1 MTGMTD
7 ELKPDSTPHTPVA
20 LVTGGSEGL
29 GLELVRVLT
38 RRGWAVVTDARNATR
53 LRANLA
59 ELPFAGRVRAVA
71 GDVAEA
77 THRDALR
84 EEVAALG
91 GLDLLVLNASTLG
104 PLPMRPLRELTAS
117 ELGETIRGTAGANA
131 ALMIELVE
139 PLLSRDGVVVGIS
152 SDAAVEHYE
161 TWGPYGAAKAALDH
175 LVQTFGV
182 ETGLTAY
189 AVDPGDMRTRMHQ
202 DAFPDDDISDRPL
215 PVSVVPRLLA
225 LVDQRPPTGRY
236 RAADVELAP
245 AEVPA

>member
-1 MTGMTD
+1 MAGMTN
-7 ELKPDSTPHTPVA
+7 ELKPHTTPRTPVA

-29 GLELVRVLT
+29 GLELVRALSDH
-38 RRGWAVVTDARNATR
+38 GWTVVTDARNAAR
-53 LRANLA
+53 LQASVA
-59 ELPFAGRVRAVA
+59 EFRSSDRVRAVV
-71 GDVAEA
+71 GDVADPAHRA
-77 THRDALR
+77 TLVS
-84 EEVAALG
+84 EVDALG

-104 PLPMRPLRELTAS
+104 PLPMRPLRELTAT

-139 PLLSRDGVVVGIS
+139 PLLARDGVVVGIS

-175 LVQTFGV
+175 LVQTFGA
-182 ETGLTAY
+182 ETGLAAY

-202 DAFPDDDISDRPL
+202 DAFPGEDISDRPL
-215 PVSVVPRLLA
+215 PDTVVPRLLA
-225 LVDQRPPTGRY
+225 LVEQRPPSGRY
-236 RAADVELAP
+236 RAAEVELAR